1 MYCKYHYLN
10 MHVESYTES
19 HSSRPAEVVEM
30 GGRNR
35 QLTVY
40 WEPWQGMKG

>member
-1 MYCKYHYLN
+1 MN
-10 MHVESYTES
+10 MSVGSYTEP

-40 WEPWQGMKG
+40 WELWQGMIG